1 MPTKQR
7 AGRNR
12 TITLTPEEMDRYR
25 ARLLHLNSAAPL
37 PDILDR
43 TICQSLFEAVAYL
56 PTRFVDLL
64 FVDPPYNLDKSFN
77 GQRFKGMSAES
88 YASWVD
94 KWLSTLVKSLRQTAS
109 IYICCDWRSSAAVE
123 SVARKYFT
131 VRNRIT
137 WEREKGRGAR
147 RNWKNCIEDIW
158 FCTVSNEY
166 TFNVDAV
173 KLKRKVIAPY
183 TADGQPKD
191 WDRTAAG
198 DYRLTH
204 PSNLWTDLTVPFW
217 SMPENTDHPTQKP
230 EKLVAKVLLAGSNP
244 GDIVFDPFLGSGTTS
259 VVAKK
264 LGRHFIGI
272 EVDESYCCL
281 AEKRLELA
289 ESDRSIQG
297 YRDGVFWERNT
308 LGEQRRER
316 SSTPRSN
323 ACAKQDQRMLFG
335 P

>member
-147 RNWKNCIEDIW
+147 RNWKNCI
-158 FCTVSNEY
+158 
-166 TFNVDAV
+166 
-173 KLKRKVIAPY
+173 
-183 TADGQPKD
+183 
-191 WDRTAAG
+191 
-198 DYRLTH
+198 
-204 PSNLWTDLTVPFW
+204 
-217 SMPENTDHPTQKP
+217 
-230 EKLVAKVLLAGSNP
+230 
-244 GDIVFDPFLGSGTTS
+244 
-259 VVAKK
+259 
-264 LGRHFIGI
+264 
-272 EVDESYCCL
+272 
-281 AEKRLELA
+281 
-289 ESDRSIQG
+289 
-297 YRDGVFWERNT
+297 
-308 LGEQRRER
+308 
-316 SSTPRSN
+316 
-323 ACAKQDQRMLFG
+323 
-335 P
+335 